1 MDDFEFLV
9 LARGTKMAW
18 VAPGRSASGAP
29 EPPRLAECVWASE
42 RMAVLRATEMLIIA
56 NLEQHCFL
64 TVTHLITHSNYPI
77 CARLRRKKVPRAYPT
92 LLPRARF
99 ARRAAKLPPH
109 NYS

>member
-42 RMAVLRATEMLIIA
+42 RMAVLRATDHPDRDPGKFIA
-56 NLEQHCFL
+56 DGHSGKIPRNGKE
-64 TVTHLITHSNYPI
+64 VT
-77 CARLRRKKVPRAYPT
+77 LRPEYD
-92 LLPRARF
+92 
-99 ARRAAKLPPH
+99 PH
-109 NYS
+109 PHPNPNP

>member
-42 RMAVLRATEMLIIA
+42 RMAVLRATDHPDRDPGKFIA
-56 NLEQHCFL
+56 DE
-64 TVTHLITHSNYPI
+64 HSGKI
-77 CARLRRKKVPRAYPT
+77 PRNGKEVSLQPEHD
-92 LLPRARF
+92 
-99 ARRAAKLPPH
+99 PH
-109 NYS
+109 PHPSP

>member
-42 RMAVLRATEMLIIA
+42 RMAVLRATDHPDRDPGKFIA
-56 NLEQHCFL
+56 DEH
-64 TVTHLITHSNYPI
+64 
-77 CARLRRKKVPRAYPT
+77 
-92 LLPRARF
+92 
-99 ARRAAKLPPH
+99 AAKIPRNGKEVTPRPEYDPH
-109 NYS
+109 PHPHRNP